1 MSISQILAIL
11 KARWIVLV
19 SVFLGVFLLAIAI
32 TMLLPKK
39 YSASAALL
47 LDVKSPDP
55 VMGIVLPAMMTPSY
69 MATQVDLLESERVA
83 IQVIR
88 KLRLSDNAQLLEQWR
103 STSEGMGSFESW
115 IAQTL
120 GKSLTV
126 KPSRES
132 NVITVTY
139 EAVDPQFSAVMANAF
154 AEAYIDTTAELK
166 TDPAR
171 KYNAIFDTLTSQVRE
186 RLEKAQARLS
196 SYQREHGLLATD
208 ERLDIESTRLLEL
221 SQQFTMLGALQSES
235 ANREIQS
242 KRDAERTQEVLNN
255 PVVAA
260 LKADLARLEYKAEE
274 YGARMGDAHPQV
286 VELKASIASLRRQL
300 SMETQRVT
308 SSMGINNT
316 VNEARVAKA
325 RSELEAQRNKVLE
338 MKAQRDAASV
348 LLRDVDNLQKAYD
361 AVQLRATQAG
371 MDSQTTQTNVSV
383 VQVASPSATPSS
395 PKTLINLILGF
406 LGGIVLSLTSVL
418 LLELSDRR
426 VRTTDDVL
434 NDLRLPLVGV
444 MLRSADAPS
453 GLLGGKARPW
463 LMRRSPEALAGQ
475 GA

>member
-1 MSISQILAIL
+1 MSISQILAVL
-11 KARWIVLV
+11 RARWVVLL
-19 SVFLGVFLLAIAI
+19 SVFFGVFLLAVAI

-88 KLRLSDNAQLLEQWR
+88 KLRLSENAQLLEQWK
-103 STSEGMGSFESW
+103 SSNGGMGSFESW

-139 EAVDPQFSAVMANAF
+139 EAIDPQFSAVMANAY

-171 KYNAIFDTLTSQVRE
+171 KYNAIFDTLTTQVRE

-208 ERLDIESTRLLEL
+208 ERLDIENARLLDL
-221 SQQFTMLGALQSES
+221 SAQYTQLGALQSES
-235 ANREIQS
+235 QNREAQAS
-242 KRDAERTQEVLNN
+242 ERTTEVLNN

-274 YGARMGDAHPQV
+274 YSARMGSAHPQV
-286 VELKASIASLRRQL
+286 IEVNASIASLRKQL
-300 SMETQRVT
+300 NIETQRVN
-308 SSMGINNT
+308 SSLSINNT
-316 VNEARVAKA
+316 VNEARLAKA
-325 RSELEAQRNKVLE
+325 RLELENQRTKVLE

-371 MDSQTTQTNVSV
+371 MDSQTNQTNVSV

-395 PKTLINLILGF
+395 PKTLINLILGLF
-406 LGGIVLSLTSVL
+406 GGIVLSLTSVL

-444 MLRSADAPS
+444 MLKSADATS
-453 GLLGGKARPW
+453 GLLGRKAQPW
-463 LMRRSPEALAGQ
+463 LMRRGPEALVGQ
-475 GA
+475 GT